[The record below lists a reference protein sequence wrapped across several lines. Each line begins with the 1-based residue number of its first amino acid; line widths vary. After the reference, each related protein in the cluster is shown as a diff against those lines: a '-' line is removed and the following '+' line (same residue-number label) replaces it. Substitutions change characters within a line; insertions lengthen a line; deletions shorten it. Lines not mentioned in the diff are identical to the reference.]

1 MKTLQI
7 GKKYKAKHNGM
18 LWEVDYIGCV
28 YASIHN
34 EHGGIQ
40 VVNHRG
46 MPALSSTTELDLEP
60 EPQYRPWTESEVPV
74 GAILRY
80 KNNAQSV
87 RLLIQRSSEKGMGGP
102 DTNLAYS
109 FILDRMEH
117 SLTGINGPWLP
128 CGVLIQ

>member
-1 MKTLQI
+1 MTKVETIELIRIMQAYVDGKTI
-7 GKKYKAKHNGM
+7 ECRYKRS
-18 LWEVDYIGCV
+18 VDV
-28 YASIHN
+28 W
-34 EHGGIQ
+34 
-40 VVNHRG
+40 
-46 MPALSSTTELDLEP
+46 SSCDPNWVFPTTDYRVKP
-60 EPQYRPWTESEVPV
+60 EPQYRPWTEPEVPV

-87 RLLIQRSSEKGMGGP
+87 RLLIQRSSEKGMVGP

-109 FILDRMEH
+109 FIFDHMEH

>member
-1 MKTLQI
+1 MIKLEI
-7 GKKYKAKHNGM
+7 GKKYKAKNNGST
-18 LWEVDYIGCV
+18 WEVDYIGCV

-34 EHGGIQ
+34 AHGGIQ

-46 MPALSSTTELDLEP
+46 LPALSSTTELDLEP
-60 EPQYRPWTESEVPV
+60 EPQYRPWTEPEAPV

-87 RLLIQRSSEKGMGGP
+87 RLLIQRSSEKGMVGP
-102 DTNLAYS
+102 DTNLTYS
-109 FILDRMEH
+109 FIFDHMEH